1 MSAPEPVEEVLAREA
16 ERRPLAGA
24 AAIAGGAL
32 TLLTSIAL
40 GLIYSDLPSV
50 YLVDALRD
58 AAGQDIGR
66 PGLRSAQLAFYDDHT
81 PELLGIAVLRSV
93 AIAATAMA
101 MMYLAEATRARKPDF
116 PAAARWLTLVG
127 AALLIVGQ
135 LGLQVGIAI
144 VSSDFVGS
152 GDQGSQA
159 ARDALGSGF
168 LLAMQGV
175 GLAGTFAFAFAFVLI
190 PLNAMRVGL
199 LTRFMGILGVIV
211 GVTVVLPLDQQG
223 VIRSFWLVSLGFLL
237 LGRWPNGGPPA
248 WQTGRAEPWPSQQA
262 MREARQQAE
271 PAAPP
276 APDGP
281 ATDAPSPA
289 TSKRKRKRRG

>member
-16 ERRPLAGA
+16 ERRPRAGA
-24 AAIAGGAL
+24 AAIAGGLL

-50 YLVDALRD
+50 YLIDALRD
-58 AAGQDIGR
+58 AAGEPIGR

-81 PELLGIAVLRSV
+81 PELLGIALLRAV

-152 GDQGSQA
+152 GDQDSQA

-211 GVTVVLPLDQQG
+211 GVTIVLPLDQQG

-237 LGRWPNGGPPA
+237 LGRWPNGAPPA

-271 PAAPP
+271 PT
-276 APDGP
+276 APDDP

>member
-1 MSAPEPVEEVLAREA
+1 VSAPEPVEEVLAREA
-16 ERRPLAGA
+16 ERRPRAGA
-24 AAIAGGAL
+24 AAIAGGLL

-50 YLVDALRD
+50 YLIDALRD
-58 AAGQDIGR
+58 AAGEPIGR

-81 PELLGIAVLRSV
+81 PELLGIALLRAV

-152 GDQGSQA
+152 GDQDSQA

-175 GLAGTFAFAFAFVLI
+175 GLAGTFACAFAFVLI

-211 GVTVVLPLDQQG
+211 GVTIVLPLDQQG

-237 LGRWPNGGPPA
+237 LGRWPNGAPPA

-271 PAAPP
+271 PT
-276 APDGP
+276 APDDP